1 MEQAQLKS
9 IIESLLFISGEPMKL
24 KMLAQA
30 ADVPLA
36 DVKSALEA
44 LRNDYK
50 GGDRGL
56 SIIEKEDKIQMVTV
70 SANSEFVRK
79 MMETDMASDLSRA
92 TLETLAIVAYRG
104 PLTRMKI
111 EEVRGVN
118 CSFALRYL
126 LIRGLVERIENPDD
140 SRSYLYKVSFDF
152 LKNLGL
158 EKISDLPKY
167 EELKNRILPG
177 IDDINAA
184 GEGNR
189 IINPAPENNNSKQ
202 EKVPPDL
209 NN

>member
-9 IIESLLFISGEPMKL
+9 IVESLLFISGEPIKL
-24 KMLAQA
+24 KMLAQV
-30 ADVPLA
+30 ADVSFA
-36 DVKSALEA
+36 DIKIALEA
-44 LRNDYK
+44 LHGDYK
-50 GGDRGL
+50 NSDRGL
-56 SIIEKEDKIQMVTV
+56 SIIEKEDEAQMVTA

-79 MMETDMASDLSRA
+79 MMETDMKSDLSRA

-140 SRSYLYKVSFDF
+140 SRSYLYKISFDF

-158 EKISDLPKY
+158 ERISDLPKY
-167 EELKNRILPG
+167 EELKNKILPG
-177 IDDINAA
+177 IDDVNAA
-184 GEGNR
+184 GEGNQ
-189 IINPAPENNNSKQ
+189 IIGQSPENPNLEQKILPNSNN
-202 EKVPPDL
+202 
-209 NN
+209 